1 MPYCVKCGVK
11 LEDGVDKCPLCGT
24 KVIIDEKIKPEKPF
38 FPIEKDEKLE
48 SGMGKQRKAIF
59 EVSLLLSIIAEAVI
73 ALSVNS
79 SFVWFPL
86 LSVFYAELAFI
97 VAFTIARP
105 TYFKIAS
112 WEIIMLMGFLVAF
125 DYLMNGIMSWSYI
138 ACISLWIYW
147 AIGVLP
153 SILTKKKKFMFIELI
168 LSLLVFLVL
177 LDYNDGILD
186 WSLVVGFPVIL
197 CITILSL
204 CFIGLLK
211 LPSTPKPRMTD
222 YIYIIFIIVCFS
234 IGFGDFASTGYSHI
248 TWSRAFW
255 FVGIG
260 FLIYEIVV
268 LFAKNIRRYFY
279 SENRHE

>member
-1 MPYCVKCGVK
+1 K

-24 KVIIDEKIKPEKPF
+24 KVLIDEKVIPEKPF

-73 ALSVNS
+73 ALSIEPN
-79 SFVWFPL
+79 FVWFPL
-86 LSVFYAELAFI
+86 LCVFYAEIAFI
-97 VAFTIARP
+97 VAFTMP
-105 TYFKIAS
+105 KPNYFKIAS
-112 WEIIMLMGFLVAF
+112 WEVILLMGFLVAF
-125 DYLMNGIMSWSYI
+125 DYLMNNVMSWSYI
-138 ACISLWIYW
+138 ACISLWLYW
-147 AIGVLP
+147 TVAVFP
-153 SILTKKKKFMFIELI
+153 FVLTKKKKFMFIELI
-168 LSLLVFLVL
+168 LSLLAFLVL
-177 LDYNDGILD
+177 LDYDDSHLS

-197 CITILSL
+197 CLTILSL
-204 CFIGLLK
+204 GFIGLLK

-222 YIYIIFIIVCFS
+222 YVYIVFIIVCFS
-234 IGFGDFASTGYSHI
+234 IGFGDFASTGYSKI

-268 LFAKNIRRYFY
+268 LFAKNIRRFFY

>member
-24 KVIIDEKIKPEKPF
+24 KVLFEEKIVPEKPF

-48 SGMGKQRKAIF
+48 KGLGKQRKAIF

-73 ALSVNS
+73 ALSIDPN
-79 SFVWFPL
+79 FVWFPL
-86 LSVFYAELAFI
+86 ISVFYAEIAFI
-97 VAFTIARP
+97 VAFTMPRP

-112 WEIIMLMGFLVAF
+112 WEIILLMGFLVGL
-125 DYLMNGIMSWSYI
+125 DYLMNKAMSWSYI
-138 ACISLWIYW
+138 ACISVWLYW
-147 AIGVLP
+147 VLGVLP
-153 SILTKKKKFMFIELI
+153 FILTKKKIFMFIELI
-168 LSLLVFLVL
+168 LGLLVFLVL
-177 LDYNDGILD
+177 LDYDDGLLN
-186 WSLVVGFPVIL
+186 WSFVVGVPVIL
-197 CITILSL
+197 CITVLSL
-204 CFIGLLK
+204 AFIGLLR

-222 YIYIIFIIVCFS
+222 YVYIVFIIVCFS
-234 IGFGDFASTGYSHI
+234 IGFGDFASTGYSTI

-260 FLIYEIVV
+260 FLLYEIVV
-268 LFAKNIRRYFY
+268 LFAKNIRRFFY